1 MKPSI
6 SNLFT
11 RPQANAGI
19 SIELKT
25 PDGKPSG
32 AHITVLGTDSDQF
45 REARIER
52 SRESAN
58 ILTLPEKERALA
70 AVKADVKLLASLV
83 VGWDFAEEFTP
94 VNVETLLF
102 EAPNV
107 RDQVDE
113 TAGNRALFLRPKS

>member
-19 SIELKT
+19 SIEVKT

-32 AHITVLGTDSDQF
+32 AHLTILGTDSDAF

-52 SRESAN
+52 SRASAD

-70 AVKADVKLLASLV
+70 TIKADVTLLASLV
-83 VGWDFAEEFTP
+83 VGWDFAEECTP
-94 VNVETLLF
+94 ENVQSLLF